1 MCITRIKGRP
11 VLAGFEIS
19 KTLSALR
26 EKGYTML
33 NKELLGPCVGLRL
46 QLNPLLGKDGNT

>member
-1 MCITRIKGRP
+1 MSHVGDKVVKLTHK
-11 VLAGFEIS
+11 S
-19 KTLSALR
+19 
-26 EKGYTML
+26 TML